1 MSLECPICL
10 EDPCDDQNKSGVIE
24 TNCGHLF
31 CYSCLHEWQKFNPE
45 SPPYTCPSCRTNIPK
60 LDLDDHAME
69 IEPDEETIEDESTE
83 DDETSQ
89 QNGYIRLLSEDD
101 ETCNKKTKLIGCV
114 LGTSVSLFIFYLIL
128 STTS

>member
-31 CYSCLHEWQKFNPE
+31 CYSCLHEWQKFNPD

-60 LDLDDHAME
+60 LDLNDHTME
-69 IEPDEETIEDESTE
+69 IESENTEEIESENTE
-83 DDETSQ
+83 GDDLT
-89 QNGYIRLLSEDD
+89 QNGYIRLISNE
-101 ETCNKKTKLIGCV
+101 EENNCNQKRLLGCIV
-114 LGTSVSLFIFYLIL
+114 GTAVSLFIFYVVLVTA
-128 STTS
+128 S

>member
-31 CYSCLHEWQKFNPE
+31 CYSCLHEWQKFNPD

-60 LDLDDHAME
+60 LDLDAHTME
-69 IEPDEETIEDESTE
+69 IHHSKHH
-83 DDETSQ
+83 
-89 QNGYIRLLSEDD
+89 NGYI
-101 ETCNKKTKLIGCV
+101 
-114 LGTSVSLFIFYLIL
+114 IL
-128 STTS
+128 SDNVKQLTM

>member
-31 CYSCLHEWQKFNPE
+31 CYSCLHEWQKFNPD

-60 LDLDDHAME
+60 LDLDAHTME
-69 IEPDEETIEDESTE
+69 IESENTEESTE
-83 DDETSQ
+83 ESTEECEE
-89 QNGYIRLLSEDD
+89 NGYIRLVSEDD
-101 ETCNKKTKLIGCV
+101 ETCDKKTKMIGCV
-114 LGTSVSLFIFYLIL
+114 LGTTVSLFIFYVIL
-128 STTS
+128 ATTS

>member
-31 CYSCLHEWQKFNPE
+31 CYSCLHEWQKFNPD

-60 LDLDDHAME
+60 LDLNDHTME
-69 IEPDEETIEDESTE
+69 IESENTEGDELT
-83 DDETSQ
+83 
-89 QNGYIRLLSEDD
+89 QNGYTRLISNDEENNCNQKRLLG
-101 ETCNKKTKLIGCV
+101 CIG
-114 LGTSVSLFIFYLIL
+114 GTAVSLFIFYVVLVA
-128 STTS
+128 TS